1 MRDCLGPA
9 AVEATSWPGPYT
21 DLPRLAGDSV
31 LGAPRKA
38 AWSCNFLDGQGQQI
52 DPKKETRPTT
62 AFRIPASP
70 APSHGMGSSPPR
82 EGDYGGCSTGNR
94 LAWGLLLLPIP

>member
-38 AWSCNFLDGQGQQI
+38 AWACKFVDGDGHQI
-52 DPKKETRPTT
+52 DPPKETRPTT

-70 APSHGMGSSPPR
+70 APRHGMGSSPHQ
-82 EGDYGGCSTGNR
+82 EGDYGVCSTGNR

>member
-38 AWSCNFLDGQGQQI
+38 AWACNLKI
-52 DPKKETRPTT
+52 VMAVR
-62 AFRIPASP
+62 
-70 APSHGMGSSPPR
+70 
-82 EGDYGGCSTGNR
+82 
-94 LAWGLLLLPIP
+94 